1 MVTSRV
7 YDSLDRADKRAYV
20 RLLPSAPS
28 LPASAGLSHA
38 PIFLSVGA
46 RGARLAFGPNPHAC
60 VTCAL
65 VLCLTSLLKTPLN
78 ARTFSMLLECTLT
91 RQHAGVER

>member
-20 RLLPSAPS
+20 RLLLSAPS

-38 PIFLSVGA
+38 LIFLSVLGA
-46 RGARLAFGPNPHAC
+46 RGARLAFESTRLRDVC
-60 VTCAL
+60 F
-65 VLCLTSLLKTPLN
+65 S
-78 ARTFSMLLECTLT
+78 AR
-91 RQHAGVER
+91 A

>member
-38 PIFLSVGA
+38 LIFLSVGA
-46 RGARLAFGPNPHAC
+46 RGARLAFESTRLRDVC
-60 VTCAL
+60 F
-65 VLCLTSLLKTPLN
+65 S
-78 ARTFSMLLECTLT
+78 AR
-91 RQHAGVER
+91 A